1 MSIKVYIHN
10 IIAHCLDQ
18 KEQIIIIIMFE
29 INNKIIASDNKVIF
43 VINNYCSKTVGY
55 GGDKETW

>member
-10 IIAHCLDQ
+10 IITHCLDQ

-43 VINNYCSKTVGY
+43 VINCSKTVVY